1 MVVFKGRWHS
11 VRKTVVG
18 TLVDKNGKRFE
29 VRFLVDSGAT
39 VSIILMQTLFLTKGS
54 WDVGITPPIMMHG
67 INSVSMCD
75 MMLEVKFM
83 PGCHITPQF
92 KSIKNMTDEFG
103 ITLQFYVQRG
113 VKAYT
118 CNKQELPSDVLK
130 ELSDPKYML
139 ADPYQ
144 AAPGDEKLCVHGII
158 GEDQISL
165 LEECSTH
172 RIGQAGLKLTDSHF
186 GHILHGNSH
195 FMEVNHAEVKPKM
208 SKLDKPP
215 FVISGC
221 GNAISIFGINVELS
235 DENDK
240 QAQFQNDEWV
250 KDITKD

>member
-1 MVVFKGRWHS
+1 

-18 TLVDKNGKRFE
+18 TLVDKNGTKFE

-39 VSIILMQTLFLTKGS
+39 VSIILMQTLFLTKGC

-75 MMLEVKFM
+75 MMLEAKFM
-83 PGCHITPQF
+83 PGSHVSSQF
-92 KSIKNMTDEFG
+92 KSSKGIAVDFG

-118 CNKQELPSDVLK
+118 CNKQELPSDVLL

-144 AAPGDEKLCVHGII
+144 TKPGEEKLFVHGII

-165 LEECSTH
+165 LEECGTLRVGS
-172 RIGQAGLKLTDSHF
+172 AGLKLTDSHF

-195 FMEVNHAEVKPKM
+195 FLEVNHAEVKPKM

-215 FVISGC
+215 FVVSGH

-235 DENDK
+235 DEND
-240 QAQFQNDEWV
+240 QEALFQNEEWV
-250 KDITKD
+250 KEITKN